1 MTNRYLWDHRYPED
15 SRGDEGCE
23 GEKALHS
30 EAAQGGGKIPCQKWH
45 GLEGVVR
52 NVSIGGI
59 YIETPS
65 PLEMGEDITLT
76 LDAVDLGKVIDLE
89 GRVVRSEPGRG
100 MGIEFADQENKDV
113 RKLIGTIRKL
123 EQASM
128 LALSRAAMETF

>member
-1 MTNRYLWDHRYPED
+1 M
-15 SRGDEGCE
+15 
-23 GEKALHS
+23 
-30 EAAQGGGKIPCQKWH
+30 
-45 GLEGVVR
+45 VR